1 MLSVGLPALPFVR
14 RTRVAVPRKLAAL
27 TAVDRDAE
35 CDPREV
41 GLNPKAVAAIW
52 TAVERLYR
60 TGLHPAMTLVLR
72 RHGRIVIK
80 RAIGCLRG
88 NGPGERG
95 PLVPLSPDAP
105 LCLFSASKSVSALLI
120 HKLAED
126 GRLRLEDLV
135 VDYIPE
141 FAAHGKHRVTIR
153 QLLAHRAGV
162 PAIPD
167 VDPTPELLR
176 DWDRA
181 VQLLCAAKPFDR
193 HFERQAYHALTAG
206 YIVGEI
212 VRRVGRIDLHDAL
225 QQWLA
230 TPLGCRHLTYG
241 LPDARRDDAPHH
253 WMTGPRPIGPL
264 ARYVKNIVGVDFDAA
279 IAASNTDAFLSAV
292 VPAGNIY
299 ASADDA
305 SRVFQMLLNGGE
317 LDGTRVL
324 QPETVEE
331 ALHPVGR
338 IQWDGTLRMP
348 IRFSAGFMLG
358 EEPFGLFGPHCG
370 QAFGHLGFV
379 SVLCWADPQ
388 RDISVA
394 LLNTGKSV
402 APSGLLRLVGVLN
415 AIGRGC
421 TPVR

>member
-1 MLSVGLPALPFVR
+1 MLSLPVSLPFGR
-14 RTRVAVPRKLAAL
+14 RTRVSVPRRLAA
-27 TAVDRDAE
+27 TTQIDHNAE
-35 CDPREV
+35 CDPRE
-41 GLNPKAVAAIW
+41 LDLKPKAVDAIW
-52 TAVERLYR
+52 QAMERLYR
-60 TGLHPAMTLVLR
+60 TGLQPAMTLVI
-72 RHGRIVIK
+72 RHRGQIVMK

-95 PLVPLSPDAP
+95 PLVQLSPDAP

-126 GRLRLEDLV
+126 GRLRLDDLV
-135 VDYIPE
+135 VDYVPE
-141 FAAHGKHRVTIR
+141 FAAHGKNRVTIR
-153 QLLAHRAGV
+153 HLLSHRAGV

-167 VDPTPELLR
+167 VEPTPELLR

-181 VQLLCAAKPFDR
+181 VQLLCSAKPFDP

-212 VRRVGRIDLHDAL
+212 VRRVSGLDLRVAL
-225 QQWLA
+225 REWIA
-230 TPLGCRHLTYG
+230 EPLGCTHLTYG
-241 LPDARRDDAPHH
+241 LPDPLRDDAPHH
-253 WMTGPRPIGPL
+253 WMTCPKPFGPL
-264 ARYVKNIVGVDFDAA
+264 ARYVKNIVGVEFDAA
-279 IAASNTDAFLSAV
+279 IAASNTDAFLSTV
-292 VPAGNIY
+292 VPAGNIF

-317 LDGTRVL
+317 YAGRRVL
-324 QPETVEE
+324 RSETVRE
-331 ALHPVGR
+331 AIQPVGR
-338 IQWDGTLRMP
+338 IQWDGTLRAPM
-348 IRFSAGFMLG
+348 RFSSGFMLG

-379 SVLCWADPQ
+379 SVLAWADPQ

-402 APSGLLRLVGVLN
+402 APSGLLRLVAVLN
-415 AIGRGC
+415 AIGKAF
-421 TPVR
+421 PKHS

>member
-1 MLSVGLPALPFVR
+1 MLSLPVSLPFVR
-14 RTRVAVPRKLAAL
+14 PTRAVVPRRLHK
-27 TAVDRDAE
+27 TTQIDHGAE
-35 CDPREV
+35 CDPRLLD
-41 GLNPKAVAAIW
+41 LNPRRIDAIW

-60 TGLHPAMTLVLR
+60 TGLQPAMTLVI
-72 RHGRIVIK
+72 RHRGQIVMK

-126 GRLRLEDLV
+126 GRLRLDDLV
-135 VDYIPE
+135 VDYVPE

-167 VDPTPELLR
+167 VEPTPELLR

-181 VQLLCAAKPFDR
+181 VQLLCNARPFDR

-212 VRRVGRIDLHDAL
+212 VRRVSGMDLRDAL
-225 QQWLA
+225 RQWVA
-230 TPLGCRHLTYG
+230 EPLGCKYLTYG
-241 LPDARRDDAPHH
+241 LPDRLRDDAPHH

-279 IAASNTDAFLSAV
+279 IAASNTDAFLSTV
-292 VPAGNIY
+292 VPAGNIF
-299 ASADDA
+299 ATADEA
-305 SRVFQMLLNGGE
+305 SRVFQMLLNRGE
-317 LDGTRVL
+317 YQGRRLL
-324 QPETVEE
+324 KAETVEE
-331 ALHPVGR
+331 AIQPVGR

-348 IRFSAGFMLG
+348 MRFSAGFMLG

-370 QAFGHLGFV
+370 GAFGHLGFV
-379 SVLCWADPQ
+379 SVLAWADPQ
-388 RDISVA
+388 RDLSVA
-394 LLNTGKSV
+394 FLNTGKSV
-402 APSGLLRLVGVLN
+402 APMGLLRWVGVLN
-415 AIGRGC
+415 AIGKAFPKR
-421 TPVR
+421 

>member
-1 MLSVGLPALPFVR
+1 MRFSLPVLPMLR
-14 RTRVAVPRKLAAL
+14 HTRVAVPRRLAPLVRIDHA
-27 TAVDRDAE
+27 AE
-35 CDPREV
+35 CDPRD
-41 GLNPKAVAAIW
+41 LDLDPKAIGAVW
-52 TAVERLYR
+52 RAVERLYR
-60 TGLHPAMTLVLR
+60 TGLHPAITLVLR
-72 RHGRIVIK
+72 RHGRIVLK

-95 PLVPLSPDAP
+95 PQVPLSPDAP

-120 HKLAED
+120 HKLAEQR
-126 GRLRLEDLV
+126 RLRLDDLV
-135 VDYIPE
+135 VDYVPE
-141 FAAHGKHRVTIR
+141 FGAHGKHRVTIR

-162 PAIPD
+162 PALPD
-167 VDPTPELLR
+167 VEPTPELLR

-181 VQLLCAAKPFDR
+181 VQLLCAARPFDQ

-212 VRRVGRIDLHDAL
+212 VRRVGRIDLRDAL
-225 QQWLA
+225 RQWLA
-230 TPLGCRHLTYG
+230 QPLGCRYLTYG
-241 LPDARRDDAPHH
+241 LPEAQRDDAPRH

-264 ARYVKNIVGVDFDAA
+264 ARYVRNVIGVEFAA
-279 IAASNTDAFLSAV
+279 AVAASNTDAFLSSI

-305 SRVFQMLLNGGE
+305 SRVFQMLLAGGE
-317 LDGTRVL
+317 FEGRRVL
-324 QPETVEE
+324 HAQTVAE
-331 ALHPVGR
+331 AVHPVGR
-338 IQWDGTLRMP
+338 IQIDGTLRVP

-379 SVLCWADPQ
+379 SVLCWADPR
-388 RDISVA
+388 RDIAVA

-402 APSGLLRLVGVLN
+402 APSGLLRLIGVLT
-415 AIGRGC
+415 AIARAC
-421 TPVR
+421 PPLR

>member
-1 MLSVGLPALPFVR
+1 MLSLSIPFTR
-14 RTRVAVPRKLAAL
+14 PTRVAVPRRLQKM
-27 TAVDRDAE
+27 TQIDHGAE
-35 CDPREV
+35 CDPR
-41 GLNPKAVAAIW
+41 LLDLDPKRVDAIW
-52 TAVERLYR
+52 TAVERLFR
-60 TGLHPAMTLVLR
+60 TGLQPAMTLVI
-72 RHGRIVIK
+72 RHRGQIVMK

-105 LCLFSASKSVSALLI
+105 LCLFSASKSVSSLLI

-126 GRLRLEDLV
+126 GRLRLDDLV
-135 VDYIPE
+135 VDYVPE

-167 VDPTPELLR
+167 VEPTPELLR

-212 VRRVGRIDLHDAL
+212 VRRVSGMDLRDAL
-225 QQWLA
+225 RQWIA
-230 TPLGCRHLTYG
+230 EPLGCKYLTYG
-241 LPDARRDDAPHH
+241 LPDRLRDDAPHH

-264 ARYVKNIVGVDFDAA
+264 ARYVKNIVGVEFDAA
-279 IAASNTDAFLSAV
+279 IAASNTDAFLSTV
-292 VPAGNIY
+292 VPAGNIF
-299 ASADDA
+299 ATADEA

-317 LDGTRVL
+317 YQGRRVL
-324 QPETVEE
+324 KTETVEE
-331 ALHPVGR
+331 AIQPVGR

-348 IRFSAGFMLG
+348 MRFSAGFMLG
-358 EEPFGLFGPHCG
+358 EEPFGLYGPHCG
-370 QAFGHLGFV
+370 EAFGHLGFV
-379 SVLCWADPQ
+379 SVLAWADPQ
-388 RDISVA
+388 RDLSVA
-394 LLNTGKSV
+394 FLNTGKSV
-402 APSGLLRLVGVLN
+402 APMGMLRWAAVLN
-415 AIGRGC
+415 AIGSAFPKR
-421 TPVR
+421 

>member
-1 MLSVGLPALPFVR
+1 MTLLLSDLPFMR
-14 RTRVAVPRKLAAL
+14 PTRVAVPRKLAAL
-27 TAVDRDAE
+27 TRIDAAAE

-41 GLNPKAVAAIW
+41 GLKPKAVAGVW
-52 TAVERLYR
+52 SAVERLYR
-60 TGLHPAMTLVLR
+60 TGLHPAITLVVR
-72 RHGRIVIK
+72 RQGRIVLK
-80 RAIGCLRG
+80 RALGCLRG

-105 LCLFSASKSVSALLI
+105 LCLFSASKSVTALLV
-120 HKLAED
+120 HKLVED

-135 VDYIPE
+135 VDHIPE

-162 PAIPD
+162 PAIPE

-181 VQLLCAAKPFDR
+181 VQLLCAARPFDR

-212 VRRVGRIDLHDAL
+212 VRRVAGVELNDAL
-225 QQWLA
+225 RDWIA
-230 TPLGCRHLTYG
+230 APLRGRHLTSG
-241 LPDARRDDAPHH
+241 LPERRRDDAPHH

-264 ARYVKNIVGVDFDAA
+264 ATYVKNIVGVDFGAA
-279 IAASNTDAFLSAV
+279 VAASNTDAFLSSV

-317 LDGTRVL
+317 LDGVRVL
-324 QPETVEE
+324 RRETVEE
-331 ALHPVGR
+331 AVHPVGR
-338 IQWDGTLRMP
+338 IQWDATLRMP
-348 IRFSAGFMLG
+348 MRFSAGFMLG
-358 EEPFGLFGPHCG
+358 EEPFGLFGRHCG

-388 RDISVA
+388 RDLSVA
-394 LLNTGKSV
+394 LLNTGKSI
-402 APSGLLRLVGVLN
+402 APSGLLRLIGVLN
-415 AIGRGC
+415 AIDRACPPLGA
-421 TPVR
+421 